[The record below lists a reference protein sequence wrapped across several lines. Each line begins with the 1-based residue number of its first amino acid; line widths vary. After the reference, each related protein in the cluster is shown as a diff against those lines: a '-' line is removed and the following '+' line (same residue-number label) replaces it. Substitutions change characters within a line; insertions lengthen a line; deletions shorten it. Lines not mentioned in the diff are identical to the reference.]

1 MRVNAAEAM
10 FERRVQNC
18 RFCVKWGMENA
29 GLVEP
34 TAEQNVEKKKKRKKD
49 KVRSAWISFAG
60 RIVAQMVG
68 AIATVALGVMVLHR
82 YTSTETAPP
91 AQELRY
97 DASAPPA
104 ASGAQP
110 GQPPVHVIILT
121 PAMLGLRDADERIRS
136 ADRSC
141 APRLDGP
148 ATSAAHLDTRPLLS
162 R

>member
-1 MRVNAAEAM
+1 MDNA
-10 FERRVQNC
+10 V
-18 RFCVKWGMENA
+18 V
-29 GLVEP
+29 VEQ
-34 TAEQNVEKKKKRKKD
+34 TVDKKKKKKD

-82 YTSTETAPP
+82 YTSADTRPGPP

-104 ASGAQP
+104 ALGAQP
-110 GQPPVHVIILT
+110 GQPVHVIVLT
-121 PAMLGLRDADERIRS
+121 PAMLGLRDADERFWA

-141 APRLDGP
+141 APQLDGP
-148 ATSAAHLDTRPLLS
+148 AASAAHLDSRPLLS

>member
-1 MRVNAAEAM
+1 MDNAA
-10 FERRVQNC
+10 
-18 RFCVKWGMENA
+18 
-29 GLVEP
+29 LVEP
-34 TAEQNVEKKKKRKKD
+34 AAEQTVEKQKRKKD

-82 YTSTETAPP
+82 YTAAESTPP

-104 ASGAQP
+104 ATGAQP
-110 GQPPVHVIILT
+110 GQPAVHVIVLT
-121 PAMLGLRDADERIRS
+121 PAMLGLRDADERLGS
-136 ADRSC
+136 AARSC
-141 APRLDGP
+141 APQLDGP
-148 ATSAAHLDTRPLLS
+148 AASAAHLDTRPLRS